1 MSDPVRAAYVV
12 ALGDDALVA
21 AQRMGEWIAAAP
33 QIEED
38 VALGNI
44 ALDLLGQARSL
55 LSYAGS
61 LEDPART
68 EDDLA
73 YFRDEREF
81 RNVQLV
87 ERGWGRERRD
97 FGVAMAR
104 LLILSTYQHAL
115 YSALVT
121 STDETLAAVAAK
133 AVKEVDYHR
142 DHATMWVLRLG
153 DGTEESHARV
163 QAALDEEWRYVDE
176 LFDGSFVRAGA
187 GRRRRRRRPRDAAR
201 DLRRPGR
208 HGAARGDPDAAGGH
222 PRGDRR
228 PPRRAHPG
236 DGLPARR
243 DAAPDPLAPGG
254 DVVISTGSITR
265 DDRVVEPVE
274 TTTRQAAWDVA
285 AAVLDPE
292 VPVVTIEDLGIL
304 RSVEVDEAGAVRVA
318 ITPTY
323 SGCPA
328 MDTIRADLL
337 AAFAEAGYAD
347 VRVDFVLA
355 PAWTTDWMTEEGRRK
370 LEEFGIAPPTAR
382 PARRPG
388 LADAVG
394 ALPAVRLARHPRA
407 EPVRLHGVQVAVG
420 LQRLPGAVRPLQ
432 GPLTPPTRTDE
443 N

>member
-104 LLILSTYQHAL
+104 LLVLSTYQHAL
-115 YSALVT
+115 YSALT
-121 STDETLAAVAAK
+121 ASTDETLAAVAAK

-153 DGTEESHARV
+153 DGTEESRARV

-176 LFDGSFVRAGA
+176 LFDGDWVSPALVESGVGVEPAGLRPTFDRRVA
-187 GRRRRRRRPRDAAR
+187 DVLAEATLTVPEVTPAVTGGRRGVHTQQMGYLLAEMQHLAR
-201 DLRRPGR
+201 S
-208 HGAARGDPDAAGGH
+208 
-222 PRGDRR
+222 
-228 PPRRAHPG
+228 HPG
-236 DGLPARR
+236 A
-243 DAAPDPLAPGG
+243 
-254 DVVISTGSITR
+254 T
-265 DDRVVEPVE
+265 
-274 TTTRQAAWDVA
+274 W
-285 AAVLDPE
+285 
-292 VPVVTIEDLGIL
+292 
-304 RSVEVDEAGAVRVA
+304 
-318 ITPTY
+318 
-323 SGCPA
+323 
-328 MDTIRADLL
+328 
-337 AAFAEAGYAD
+337 
-347 VRVDFVLA
+347 
-355 PAWTTDWMTEEGRRK
+355 
-370 LEEFGIAPPTAR
+370 
-382 PARRPG
+382 
-388 LADAVG
+388 
-394 ALPAVRLARHPRA
+394 
-407 EPVRLHGVQVAVG
+407 
-420 LQRLPGAVRPLQ
+420 
-432 GPLTPPTRTDE
+432 
-443 N
+443 